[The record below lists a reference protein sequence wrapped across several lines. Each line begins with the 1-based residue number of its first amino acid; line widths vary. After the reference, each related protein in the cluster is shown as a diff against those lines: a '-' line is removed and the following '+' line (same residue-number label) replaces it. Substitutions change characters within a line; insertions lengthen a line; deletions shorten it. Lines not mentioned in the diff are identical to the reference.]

1 MFCVAN
7 VSNFSWKV
15 IHLDFRN
22 STSFLR
28 LVSVF
33 QNKSKNI
40 LNFDFNATVITNDTI
55 VNISFTVHISDEAM
69 MCSMDG
75 EYSCDIELTDGAIE
89 TTNNKGTLSLPGTFN
104 IYISED

>member
-7 VSNFSWKV
+7 LSNFNWKV

-22 STSFLR
+22 STSFRR
-28 LVSVF
+28 LLSVF

-40 LNFDFNATVITNDTI
+40 LNYDFNATVITNDLI
-55 VNISFTVHISDEAM
+55 VNISYTVHISDEAM

-75 EYSCDIELTDGAIE
+75 EYSCDVELTDGAIE

-104 IYISED
+104 IYFSDD